1 MNLENTKKYKIQK
14 IKDGGISQVSH
25 HVNIKV

>member
-14 IKDGGISQVSH
+14 INNGISQVSH